1 MRLPSSEVSV
11 PARPAPRRRAT
22 KRPVATPL
30 GALALNEQPETH
42 HRKGELHGATTSA
55 LRNMIITGTLA
66 PGSRLNEREICE
78 QLEVSR
84 TPVREAIKTLVQEG
98 LLQSL
103 PNRSPVVAPLDPA
116 QTSALIDVVA
126 TIEALAGELAVKRI
140 SDAQVAELG
149 ILHFTML
156 RHHAR
161 DELPDYFEANKAFHR
176 RIVEYAEN
184 PVLLWV
190 WDLLALRV
198 DRARYASNLWPS
210 RWQKA
215 IGEHADILDRLSARD
230 ADGVAQSM
238 RQHVRNGLMLVA
250 APVGLPVGEQ
260 VGEPPSPQRPHGRQN
275 TP

>member
-1 MRLPSSEVSV
+1 MRLPSSQLPVR
-11 PARPAPRRRAT
+11 ARPLPRRRAT
-22 KRPVATPL
+22 KRPGTTPL
-30 GALALNEQPETH
+30 EALTANEQPETQ

-66 PGSRLNEREICE
+66 PGARLNEREICE

-84 TPVREAIKTLVQEG
+84 TPVREAIKTLAQEG

-116 QTSALIDVVA
+116 QTSALVEVVA
-126 TIEALAGELAVKRI
+126 TIEALAGELAARRI
-140 SDAQVAELG
+140 SDVQIAELG
-149 ILHFTML
+149 ILHYTML

-161 DELPDYFEANKAFHR
+161 DELPGYFEANKAFHR
-176 RIVEYAEN
+176 RIVECAEN

-198 DRARYASNLWPS
+198 DRARYASNLWPT

-215 IGEHADILDRLSARD
+215 IDEHAHILERLGARD
-230 ADGVAQSM
+230 ADAVALGM
-238 RQHVRNGLMLVA
+238 RQHVRNGLSLVA
-250 APVGLPVGEQ
+250 AAHVGTA
-260 VGEPPSPQRPHGRQN
+260 PSPGIAQGGEI
-275 TP
+275 TA